1 MRWQGPWL
9 HKKKGRPD
17 PPLPLQMTNILQQGK
32 IKAVRSSTKEAR
44 RALEESDETCWTL
57 DLSSPSTSEYAEMH
71 CTFDAGVPMHQLRTL
86 LCTFGGGFSPI
97 RVVVTAVVDGQDVLL
112 ADVYPKDGNM
122 PQSFPIEARGAQ
134 VASKVTLR
142 LEGSTDGF
150 GRVVVYHLAVLT

>member
-1 MRWQGPWL
+1 
-9 HKKKGRPD
+9 
-17 PPLPLQMTNILQQGK
+17 MTNILQQGK

-57 DLSSPSTSEYAEMH
+57 DLNSPSTSEYAEMH
-71 CTFDAGVPMHQLRTL
+71 CTFDAG
-86 LCTFGGGFSPI
+86 FSPI
-97 RVVVTAVVDGQDVLL
+97 RVVATAVVDGQDVFL

>member
-1 MRWQGPWL
+1 MV
-9 HKKKGRPD
+9 
-17 PPLPLQMTNILQQGK
+17 
-32 IKAVRSSTKEAR
+32 A
-44 RALEESDETCWTL
+44 
-57 DLSSPSTSEYAEMH
+57 
-71 CTFDAGVPMHQLRTL
+71 
-86 LCTFGGGFSPI
+86 
-97 RVVVTAVVDGQDVLL
+97 TAVVDGQDVLL

>member
-1 MRWQGPWL
+1 
-9 HKKKGRPD
+9 
-17 PPLPLQMTNILQQGK
+17 MTNILQQGK

-57 DLSSPSTSEYAEMH
+57 DLNSPSTSEYAEMH
-71 CTFDAGVPMHQLRTL
+71 CTFDAGVPMNQLRTL
-86 LCTFGGGFSPI
+86 MCTFGGGFSPI